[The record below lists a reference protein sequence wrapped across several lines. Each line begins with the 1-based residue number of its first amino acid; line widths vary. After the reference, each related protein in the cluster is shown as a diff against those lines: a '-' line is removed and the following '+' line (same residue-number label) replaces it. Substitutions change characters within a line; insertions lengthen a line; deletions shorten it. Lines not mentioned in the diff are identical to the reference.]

1 MSMNI
6 LHITNGSS
14 LTSYL
19 NDLSIEGEFF
29 TWHEMLCEGPTVVQI
44 DTHEF
49 VEARSGF
56 LSKFYDID
64 IDENVFH
71 KELEIF
77 DNVESYSEIILWFEY
92 DLFCHINLIAVISLL
107 QQKKVKLPLFLV
119 CSGRIK
125 GKSDFKG
132 LTELNEKQLLN
143 HYKNKIRLNE
153 YDIDIAYSLWRIY
166 CGKDHNLLKPYIIK
180 ESSFQYLNSCLKAH
194 LKRFPDSK
202 NGLCILEKHIL
213 EIVKNNDIKSK
224 HHLLGYILNYQGYYG
239 YGDMQIKRM
248 IKKLKIFLVKGDNGL
263 ELNRKGHE
271 ALLNQHNFS
280 SEVNNDI
287 DFGGAKRLQYVFNKK
302 QNKLIKTVYNAN

>member
-1 MSMNI
+1 MGKKT

-19 NDLSIEGEFF
+19 KDLNIDGVFV
-29 TWHEMLCEGPTVVQI
+29 TWHEMLCEGPTVEKI

-49 VEARSGF
+49 VEVRRAF
-56 LSKFYDID
+56 LNKFYDID
-64 IDENVFH
+64 IDEFAFH

-77 DNVESYSEIILWFEY
+77 DDVDAFSEIILWFEY

-107 QQKKVKLPLFLV
+107 QQKNVKLPLFLV
-119 CSGRIK
+119 CCGRIK

-132 LTELNEKQLLN
+132 LSELNENQLLS
-143 HYKNKIRLNE
+143 HYKNKVLLNQE
-153 YDIDIAYSLWRIY
+153 DIQLACSLWNIY
-166 CGKDHNLLKPYIIK
+166 CGDDHNLIKDYITKP
-180 ESSFQYLNSCLKAH
+180 SSFIYLSSCLKAH

-202 NGLCILEKHIL
+202 NGLCRLEKHIL
-213 EIVKNNDIKSK
+213 EIVKDNYIKSK

-239 YGDMQIKRM
+239 YGDLQIKRM
-248 IKKLKIFLVKGDNGL
+248 ILNLDVFMIEGDNGL

-271 ALLNQHNFS
+271 VLLNQHNFS

-287 DFGGAKRLQYVFNKK
+287 QFGGVERLKYQFNKK
-302 QNKLIKTVYNAN
+302 QNKLIKTIYNAN